1 MDSAFQWDTAMKAMY
16 DYIDIIKQLHKDSI
30 NLDNVQYVGA
40 NRNGACYEI
49 PGCRSMKLVYN
60 PENKLAKIQGSIPYW
75 INGQNFDCTMYEYS
89 KGINLM
95 EQQLKIKLSDAVVN
109 KLEFG
114 AILKAPMSANK
125 IIAAHSAPAGMQSA
139 IWDNGRYFSNSDLNL
154 KLYNA
159 KTRVFQNL
167 SKATQHELE
176 AVGFDRKAEYVK
188 VEAHYK
194 RPHMTLNRGAGIIVS
209 DIFTPGFIDKAE
221 KDLLY
226 QYNRLMKIKTVE
238 IPNDKRH
245 LKTDHILLLTLAGV
259 AENMGRDAKALL
271 YSFLNQIPDATL
283 SKNDKKARQAQIR
296 KLLKQV
302 TVEAQSKY
310 DLSDLLQESLSHGKS
325 A

>member
-1 MDSAFQWDTAMKAMY
+1 MNAMY

-30 NLDNVQYVGA
+30 NLNNVQYTGST
-40 NRNGACYEI
+40 RNGDCYEI

-95 EQQLKIKLSDAVVN
+95 EQQLKVKLSDAVVN

-125 IIAAHSAPAGMQSA
+125 IIAAHSAPAGIQSA
-139 IWDNGRYFSNSDLNL
+139 IWDNGRYFSNPECNL

-159 KTRVFQNL
+159 KTRIFQNL
-167 SKATQHELE
+167 NKSTQQGLE
-176 AVGFDRKAEYVK
+176 ALGFDRKAEYVK

-194 RPHMTLNRGAGIIVS
+194 KPHMALNRGAGIIVS
-209 DIFTPGFIDKAE
+209 DIFTPGFIDNAG
-221 KDLLY
+221 KDLMY
-226 QYNRLMKIKTVE
+226 QYNRLMKIKTVV
-238 IPNDKRH
+238 IPNDKKH

-259 AENMGRDAKALL
+259 AENMGRDAKGLIYSLL
-271 YSFLNQIPDATL
+271 NMVPDEVL

-296 KLLKQV
+296 KLLKQIS
-302 TVEAQSKY
+302 VEAQSRY
-310 DLSDLLQESLSHGKS
+310 DLSDLLQESLSNGKS